1 MYRRVL
7 VPLDGSRLAE
17 GILPFVLQIAGP
29 LDLEVVLVRV
39 VEPIMT
45 QTLEG
50 TGHAPVDDVAARLR
64 DARQYLAPV
73 AEDLRSRGVRVT
85 TDARHGEPLAE
96 LLAAAR
102 DSRADLIAMTPQR
115 PRPAPVRLDRGSGAA
130 PGTDPGAHD
139 ATHEAAGRRPRGGLM
154 APRRA
159 PGTHP
164 DDAVDLIHDSLRAE
178 ED

>member
-50 TGHAPVDDVAARLR
+50 TGHAPVDDA
-64 DARQYLAPV
+64 
-73 AEDLRSRGVRVT
+73 DLRSRGVRVT

-102 DSRADLIAMTPQR
+102 DSRADLIAMTTHGR
-115 PRPAPVRLDRGSGAA
+115 SGLGRLLFGSIA
-130 PGTDPGAHD
+130 
-139 ATHEAAGRRPRGGLM
+139 EAVL
-154 APRRA
+154 RRA
-159 PGTHP
+159 QIPVLTMRLTKRQV
-164 DDAVDLIHDSLRAE
+164 AVPEVA
-178 ED
+178 

>member
-50 TGHAPVDDVAARLR
+50 TGHAPVDDA
-64 DARQYLAPV
+64 
-73 AEDLRSRGVRVT
+73 DLRSRGVRVT

-102 DSRADLIAMTPQR
+102 DSRADLIAMTTHGR
-115 PRPAPVRLDRGSGAA
+115 SGLGRLLFGSIA
-130 PGTDPGAHD
+130 
-139 ATHEAAGRRPRGGLM
+139 EAVL
-154 APRRA
+154 RRA
-159 PGTHP
+159 QIPVLTMRLTRRQV
-164 DDAVDLIHDSLRAE
+164 AVPEVA
-178 ED
+178 